1 MVEDARG
8 LARAPYPFTLP
19 SGHAPAGTGLPTSI
33 VFAISQ
39 ASCRMFRFL
48 KHMQA
53 RSFGAA
59 TEVMNALS
67 EVTL

>member
-1 MVEDARG
+1 MVEDATG

-39 ASCRMFRFL
+39 ASCRMWQNSCL
-48 KHMQA
+48 
-53 RSFGAA
+53 SSSSP
-59 TEVMNALS
+59 EVFVGL
-67 EVTL
+67 L